1 MRFKKYNDPWE
12 KVSLSEIV
20 NRITRKNKLNES
32 LLPLTI
38 SAQYGLIDQTTFFG
52 KTVASKDL
60 SNYYLLFRGDFA
72 YNKSYSKDYP
82 WGAVKR
88 LNNFDKGVVSIL
100 YICFKPYN
108 VNSDFLECYFET
120 NKWNKEISDI
130 AGEGARNHGLLNMST
145 IDFFSTKHYIPSM
158 GEQAYISGLIN
169 KINERIMTQN
179 KIIEHYESLINSIID
194 TKIYNFNNERE
205 TLKTYASLKNGY
217 AFKSENYNEN
227 GQYKIVT
234 IGNVTG
240 DQYISDKTNHIDK
253 IPFDIQ
259 RHQILKNNDILV
271 SLTGNVGRVSM
282 VNSDNC
288 LLNQRVGLIQINNME
303 LRNYIYVVLSS
314 HIFEREM
321 INKSQGAAQLNIG
334 KSDVENYKIPKPTK
348 TNLKISELIDK
359 YLTKL
364 SIEKRILELFQDE
377 KSYLLSNLFI

>member
-1 MRFKKYNDPWE
+1 MF
-12 KVSLSEIV
+12 V
-20 NRITRKNKLNES
+20 
-32 LLPLTI
+32 
-38 SAQYGLIDQTTFFG
+38 
-52 KTVASKDL
+52 
-60 SNYYLLFRGDFA
+60 
-72 YNKSYSKDYP
+72 
-82 WGAVKR
+82 
-88 LNNFDKGVVSIL
+88 DKAA
-100 YICFKPYN
+100 F
-108 VNSDFLECYFET
+108 DFLWRV
-120 NKWNKEISDI
+120 NLNKEAIVLPNI
-130 AGEGARNHGLLNMST
+130 GANIGEVYYVDSKVLRHENNVLGPNAILLR
-145 IDFFSTKHYIPSM
+145 STKNNNYFLYSYFQTRSAINNIKKMVGASGQPKFNKTDLRKFELFIPSNT
-158 GEQAYISGLIN
+158 EQN
-169 KINERIMTQN
+169 KIANFLVKIDERIETQN
-179 KIIEHYESLINSIID
+179 KIIEDLNKLKKSIID

-240 DQYISDKTNHIDK
+240 DQYISDKTNHIAK

-288 LLNQRVGLIQINNME
+288 LLNQRVGLIQIKNIE
-303 LRNYIYVVLSS
+303 FRNYIYVVLSS

-359 YLTKL
+359 FLTKL

-377 KSYLLSNLFI
+377 KNYLLSNLFI